1 MAHFFLP
8 ADATA
13 SATASMGSS
22 PSTSDM
28 LVQLKFNFLHKMSK
42 SSNIASARVK
52 KDGLSQKNSAKEK
65 NHTLN
70 VKEKAVMT
78 RARSMICLR
87 LRIQPVKSD

>member
-1 MAHFFLP
+1 MIKMAHFFLP

-65 NHTLN
+65 N
-70 VKEKAVMT
+70 VK
-78 RARSMICLR
+78 
-87 LRIQPVKSD
+87 

>member
-65 NHTLN
+65 KMLN
-70 VKEKAVMT
+70 QTVKIVLENM
-78 RARSMICLR
+78 
-87 LRIQPVKSD
+87 